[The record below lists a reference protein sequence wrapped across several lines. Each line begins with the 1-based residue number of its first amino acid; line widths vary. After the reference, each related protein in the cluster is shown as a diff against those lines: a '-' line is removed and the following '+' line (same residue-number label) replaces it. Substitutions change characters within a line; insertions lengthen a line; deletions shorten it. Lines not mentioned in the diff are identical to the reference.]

1 MQLQNNLL
9 PQTCGKIAGREFPSL
24 LPRAS
29 FPAWGITIETM
40 TQRFETRQ
48 WVPFPVEL
56 VFAFFANPSNLPHLM
71 PPKMKGR
78 IEDVRLQPPPP
89 RPVAADRARRF
100 QSVAAG
106 EGSEILISF
115 CPVSW
120 LPQRVSWMA
129 RITEFAW
136 NSHFIDEQVRG
147 PFKNRRCC
155 GFCAAVWIRR
165 RPGRRNCNRTVREV
179 VRLSAEAPARDF
191 GGGGKAGGQTSV
203 TGIRSMVC
211 ALKHHLFKVSSA
223 SRSSTFPSRIRV
235 EMRRTFQMLTV
246 GSPSTTSTSAR
257 RPGAIRPS
265 SFHLN

>member
-1 MQLQNNLL
+1 M
-9 PQTCGKIAGREFPSL
+9 
-24 LPRAS
+24 
-29 FPAWGITIETM
+29 
-40 TQRFETRQ
+40 QRFETSQ

-89 RPVAADRARRF
+89 RPVPADPARRF

-120 LPQRVSWMA
+120 LPPRVSWMA

-147 PFKNRRCC
+147 PFKKFRHRHGISSKVRDGVEGTLVADAVEFALPGGVVGGLANGIVRGQLEKSFEYRQLRLPEIL
-155 GFCAAVWIRR
+155 AA
-165 RPGRRNCNRTVREV
+165 
-179 VRLSAEAPARDF
+179 AARQAV
-191 GGGGKAGGQTSV
+191 KRA
-203 TGIRSMVC
+203 
-211 ALKHHLFKVSSA
+211 
-223 SRSSTFPSRIRV
+223 
-235 EMRRTFQMLTV
+235 
-246 GSPSTTSTSAR
+246 
-257 RPGAIRPS
+257 
-265 SFHLN
+265 